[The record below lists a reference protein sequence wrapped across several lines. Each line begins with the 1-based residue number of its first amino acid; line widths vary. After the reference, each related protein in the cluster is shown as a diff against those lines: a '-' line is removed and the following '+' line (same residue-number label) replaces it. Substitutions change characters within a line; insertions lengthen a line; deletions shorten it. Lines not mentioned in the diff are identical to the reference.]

1 MIEIFYTLLLIFA
14 INEIFFVFNRD
25 RLDRNFKNKDIT
37 SVKKVDLIHY
47 ILKTL
52 SVFWPL
58 IGLFSSMYYM
68 FLFVILLWVLK
79 FVLYHVHKRTYAIYA
94 LVLPLVNA
102 ALYVSIFFLRR

>member
-79 FVLYHVHKRTYAIYA
+79 FDLYHVHKRTYAIYA